1 MAAERI
7 KDMTKGRPAGLIL
20 GFALPLMLGNVFQ
33 QLYTLVDAMVVGH
46 FVGVEA
52 LAALGAADWLN
63 WMVLGIITGL
73 TQGFG
78 ILMSQRFG
86 ASDLEGLRKTI
97 AMSGLLSALAAGI
110 LLALS
115 LSLARPLLLLLNTPA
130 NILAD
135 ALTYLSICFCG
146 IPVITAFNAFST
158 TLRALGDS
166 RTPLYAMVIAAL
178 VNVGL
183 DLLFV
188 CVFGWGVAGAAIATV
203 LAQGFSGVYCLLSL
217 RRLSILRF
225 RQEDWKRDLPLCGQ
239 LLRLGFPTAFQ
250 NAIIAVGGLVV
261 QFVINGFGF
270 IFVAGFTATN
280 KLYGLL
286 ELAATAFGFS
296 MATFTGQNLGARQY
310 ARIRSGMRAALVMAV
325 ATAAVIG
332 ACMLLF
338 GRSILSAFIS
348 GTPEET
354 VQVLDVA
361 YTYLSFMSYP
371 LPILY
376 LLHLYRCALQGMGD
390 TVIPMWSGILELVM
404 RISIAL
410 LLPQWIGQQGIYF
423 AEVTAW
429 LGAELI
435 LMFTYYARMRRLL
448 RGAWQP
454 A

>member
-1 MAAERI
+1 M
-7 KDMTKGRPAGLIL
+7 
-20 GFALPLMLGNVFQ
+20 
-33 QLYTLVDAMVVGH
+33 
-46 FVGVEA
+46 
-52 LAALGAADWLN
+52 
-63 WMVLGIITGL
+63 
-73 TQGFG
+73 
-78 ILMSQRFG
+78 
-86 ASDLEGLRKTI
+86 
-97 AMSGLLSALAAGI
+97 
-110 LLALS
+110 
-115 LSLARPLLLLLNTPA
+115 
-130 NILAD
+130 
-135 ALTYLSICFCG
+135 
-146 IPVITAFNAFST
+146 
-158 TLRALGDS
+158 
-166 RTPLYAMVIAAL
+166 
-178 VNVGL
+178 
-183 DLLFV
+183 
-188 CVFGWGVAGAAIATV
+188 
-203 LAQGFSGVYCLLSL
+203 
-217 RRLSILRF
+217 
-225 RQEDWKRDLPLCGQ
+225 
-239 LLRLGFPTAFQ
+239 
-250 NAIIAVGGLVV
+250 V

-435 LMFTYYARMRRLL
+435 LIFTYYARMRRLL